1 MPMDGN
7 RIDELRGG
15 DRGRGGENNIQQAN
29 TSATIR
35 KSDGGETN
43 ENRRNRLCKNNN
55 CGRSFSPNTK
65 SQTYCSNKCR
75 LVDFRKR
82 TNKQDEKTPT
92 DIQDR
97 LPKTIQRNSECE
109 TYSYGGKVETNEG
122 FYVTETKKETETNM
136 YSQETLNLILSEREA
151 RHSAEL
157 EKVKAQLKLEAL
169 ETRLSKLEEASE
181 KDESEE
187 GIGGFKMSDILGLV
201 TTYLSTQQAQ
211 SK

>member
-1 MPMDGN
+1 MPMDET
-7 RIDELRGG
+7 RINGIRGG
-15 DRGRGGENNIQQAN
+15 DREGGGENNIQQTN

-82 TNKQDEKTPT
+82 TNKQDEKTAT
-92 DIQDR
+92 DIQER
-97 LPKTIQRNSECE
+97 LPKTIQGNSECE
-109 TYSYGGKVETNEG
+109 TYSYGGKVETNER
-122 FYVTETKKETETNM
+122 FCVTETKKETETNM

-157 EKVKAQLKLEAL
+157 EKVRAQLKLEAL
-169 ETRLSKLEEASE
+169 VSVLYQDSAIP
-181 KDESEE
+181 KDRKVFS
-187 GIGGFKMSDILGLV
+187 GFSRITKSVHGDSAPTKRSGFRSSL
-201 TTYLSTQQAQ
+201 
-211 SK
+211 